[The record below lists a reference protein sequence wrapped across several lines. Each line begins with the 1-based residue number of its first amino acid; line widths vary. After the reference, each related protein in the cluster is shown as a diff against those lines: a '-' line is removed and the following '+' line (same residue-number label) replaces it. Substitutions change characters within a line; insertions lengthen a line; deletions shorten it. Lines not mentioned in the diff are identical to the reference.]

1 MTKFLLY
8 AAALVAFSATP
19 AVLWADTISMAQQG
33 RCPKTPCIFPD
44 KIDKCK
50 AHPAS
55 CR

>member
-8 AAALVAFSATP
+8 AIALTAFAATP
-19 AVLWADTISMAQQG
+19 AALWADTVSAAPEG

-50 AHPAS
+50 VHPGS

>member
-1 MTKFLLY
+1 MTKLLLY
-8 AAALVAFSATP
+8 AIALLAFAAAP
-19 AVLWADTISMAQQG
+19 AVLLADTVSAAPEG
-33 RCPKTPCIFPD
+33 RCPRTPCIFPD